1 MPAKHPRL
9 TITIDPT
16 VHAQLR
22 RLSELTGNS
31 QSALI
36 ADLLAGTQ
44 PVFSRLITVLEAAS
58 DARAAL
64 KGQLAKELTQ
74 AQERMESGIGL
85 DDARRAAA
93 AVHLEMAEILEER
106 SRTMPLFG
114 EVKHRRR
121 GAGGVPAARG
131 DHGAPAAASTP
142 MSNRGVRSTPKKT
155 RFPNE
160 KQGGKR
166 GPI

>member
-36 ADLLAGTQ
+36 AELLAGTQ
-44 PVFSRLITVLEAAS
+44 PVFTRLIAVLEAAN
-58 DARAAL
+58 DARASL
-64 KGQLAKELTQ
+64 RGQLAKELGQ
-74 AQERMESGIGL
+74 AQERLEQGIGL
-85 DDARRAAA
+85 NDARLAAA
-93 AVHLEMAEILEER
+93 AVHLEQAQILEER
-106 SRTMPLFG
+106 SQTLPLF
-114 EVKHRRR
+114 EVKHRARR
-121 GAGGVPAARG
+121 GASGSAADPARRL
-131 DHGAPAAASTP
+131 PTP
-142 MSNRGVRSTPKKT
+142 MSNRGVRSTPKT
-155 RFPNE
+155 GLSPNE

-166 GPI
+166 GSI